1 MLLYLQEFM
10 TKEQKECIEGY
21 IQRCIPDIA
30 RKCGVKND
38 EVILVMSTFIPCE
51 LKATCETNQQFTM
64 FTLEDLEA
72 FVKQNNLS
80 HLPFD
85 EVMNLYKKE
94 METIIEEMEADA
106 YLATME
112 AHELT

>member
-1 MLLYLQEFM
+1 
-10 TKEQKECIEGY
+10 
-21 IQRCIPDIA
+21 
-30 RKCGVKND
+30 
-38 EVILVMSTFIPCE
+38 
-51 LKATCETNQQFTM
+51 M

-72 FVKQNNLS
+72 FVKHNNLG

-94 METIIEEMEADA
+94 METTIEEMEADA

>member
-1 MLLYLQEFM
+1 
-10 TKEQKECIEGY
+10 
-21 IQRCIPDIA
+21 
-30 RKCGVKND
+30 
-38 EVILVMSTFIPCE
+38 
-51 LKATCETNQQFTM
+51 M

-72 FVKQNNLS
+72 FVKQNNLG
-80 HLPFD
+80 HLPFN

-94 METIIEEMEADA
+94 METTIEEMEADA

>member
-1 MLLYLQEFM
+1 
-10 TKEQKECIEGY
+10 
-21 IQRCIPDIA
+21 
-30 RKCGVKND
+30 
-38 EVILVMSTFIPCE
+38 
-51 LKATCETNQQFTM
+51 M

-72 FVKQNNLS
+72 FVRHNKIG

-85 EVMNLYKKE
+85 AVMGMYIKE
-94 METIIEEMEADA
+94 MEEIIAEMEADA